1 MNAQLKSKIMR
12 RVYTVAF
19 MRRFLRPFVIKSTLL
34 AVLISLGAVFV
45 SITNVIKNGFYSSN
59 GVFELLAFMFRA
71 LSQTEAFVQLLF
83 IGIVTLV
90 VWMIVDKIREIEHGR
105 MFAA

>member
-1 MNAQLKSKIMR
+1 MK
-12 RVYTVAF
+12 
-19 MRRFLRPFVIKSTLL
+19 RFLRPFVMKSTLL
-34 AVLISLGAVFV
+34 FVFV
-45 SITNVIKNGFYSSN
+45 VMGMSFVSVTNVIKNGFYSSN